1 MLLEAY
7 DRPTLAWLTRLV
19 TKGSVVFDIGAHVG
33 YHALAMA
40 RKVGPSGRVYAFE
53 PHPGSARLL
62 MRNARRFPTIE
73 VVNAAVADFDG
84 TALLVPGGGDTST
97 FHVVASPRGGP
108 ALPEVGQ
115 AAAHVVPVLR
125 LDSWSEKRGIS
136 QIDVAKVDAEG
147 MDLGVLRGMGTL
159 LQGSSTVSAV
169 VECAPHL
176 LARAGVSVGL
186 LLRELSERFDT
197 VEVIVTPDQL
207 LKASEDV
214 ISSLARPTG
223 YVNLL
228 ARRGP

>member
-1 MLLEAY
+1 M
-7 DRPTLAWLTRLV
+7 
-19 TKGSVVFDIGAHVG
+19 
-33 YHALAMA
+33 
-40 RKVGPSGRVYAFE
+40 
-53 PHPGSARLL
+53 
-62 MRNARRFPTIE
+62 
-73 VVNAAVADFDG
+73 
-84 TALLVPGGGDTST
+84 
-97 FHVVASPRGGP
+97 
-108 ALPEVGQ
+108 
-115 AAAHVVPVLR
+115 
-125 LDSWSEKRGIS
+125 DSWSEKRGIS

-186 LLRELSERFDT
+186 SLRELRERFDT
-197 VEVIVTPDQL
+197 VGVIVTPDRL

-223 YVNLL
+223 CVNLL